1 MLSKPETNI
10 IETLS
15 PAEQRVVRKRLIG
28 SILATD
34 MAKHASEVARLR
46 SLIEAKGITEGK
58 NVEDVLDKTSDS
70 SLFESQ

>member
-15 PAEQRVVRKRLIG
+15 PAEQKVVRKRLIG

-46 SLIEAKGITEGK
+46 SLVEAKGITGGK
-58 NVEDVLDKTSDS
+58 NVEDMIDRTSDS
-70 SLFESQ
+70 SIFESQ